1 MIASQLIGSPPT
13 VTVTD
18 LRQYTYCPRVVYYM
32 GMLPR
37 PLTGK
42 MREGHK
48 AHQDEEDRER
58 RRSLRPYH
66 LKGGERQYG
75 VRLEDRAL
83 GLRAMLDML
92 VITADEVIP
101 IEHKLSG
108 GPLAATHRVQLM
120 AYALLASAEYSLPAR
135 RGFVYWIPLRRAS
148 EVHFTPELAHQT
160 HALIHAVQELRQS
173 EALPPA
179 TSVLGRCGDCEY
191 RRFCGDRPRQ
201 TAR

>member
-1 MIASQLIGSPPT
+1 MIAAESVGASAM

-48 AHQDEEDRER
+48 AHEDEEDRER

-66 LKGGERQYG
+66 LTSGEREYG

-92 VITADEVIP
+92 VVTADEVIP
-101 IEHKLSG
+101 IEHKLSS
-108 GPLAATHRVQLM
+108 GPLAATHRIQLM
-120 AYALLASAEYSLPAR
+120 AYALLAAAEYGLPAR

-148 EVHFTPELAHQT
+148 EVHFTAELAGQT
-160 HALIHAVQELRQS
+160 HAVIQAVRELRRG

-179 TSVLGRCGDCEY
+179 TSVIGRCSDCEY
-191 RRFCGDRPRQ
+191 RRFCGDRPRPP
-201 TAR
+201 AH

>member
-1 MIASQLIGSPPT
+1 MIGLEPLGAPAM

-48 AHQDEEDRER
+48 AHEDEVDREQ
-58 RRSLRPYH
+58 RRSLRPYR
-66 LKGGERQYG
+66 LKEGERRYG
-75 VRLEDRAL
+75 VRLEDRDL

-92 VITADEVIP
+92 VITSDEVIP
-101 IEHKLSG
+101 IEHKLSN
-108 GPLAATHRVQLM
+108 GPLVATHRTQLM
-120 AYALLASAEYSLPAR
+120 AYALLASAAYDLPAR

-148 EVHFTPELAHQT
+148 EVTFTSDLAERT
-160 HALIHAVQELRQS
+160 HALIRAVRDVRGS
-173 EALPPA
+173 EALPLP
-179 TSVLGRCGDCEY
+179 TPVLGRCTDCEY
-191 RRFCGDRPRQ
+191 RRFCGDRPRPP
-201 TAR
+201 AR